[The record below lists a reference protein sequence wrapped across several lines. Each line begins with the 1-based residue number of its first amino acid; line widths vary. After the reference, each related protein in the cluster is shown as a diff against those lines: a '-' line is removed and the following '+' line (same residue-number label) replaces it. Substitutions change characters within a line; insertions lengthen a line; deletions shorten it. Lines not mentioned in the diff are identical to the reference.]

1 MQRQKLMQNSPLV
14 ASDNI
19 YESFKY
25 DYNQSGQ
32 STANPDCF
40 VGHWGTWHCW
50 TDLTTITLASENT
63 FVRGLNATGSGSQN
77 SKIQLSQ
84 TVTKGGPSFSLSLP
98 AGFSISAGS
107 SSATWSSL
115 AYENQLIAT
124 TDTGRMSISTILP
137 GASLTISS
145 RSDIYIGGT
154 SYSVSVSNTE
164 TP

>member
-1 MQRQKLMQNSPLV
+1 MV
-14 ASDNI
+14 ASDVI

-25 DYNQSGQ
+25 DYNQSAQ

-63 FVRGLNATGSGSQN
+63 FVRGLNATGSGPQN

-84 TVTKGGPSFSLSLP
+84 TVTKGGPSFSLSVP
-98 AGFSISAGS
+98 AGFSLSSGS
-107 SSATWSSL
+107 SSATWTSL
-115 AYENQLIAT
+115 AYENTVMAT
-124 TDTGRMSISTILP
+124 ADTGTMSVSTILP

-145 RSDIYIGGT
+145 RADIYIGPNSFSAT
-154 SYSVSVSNTE
+154 VSNTE
-164 TP
+164 KP